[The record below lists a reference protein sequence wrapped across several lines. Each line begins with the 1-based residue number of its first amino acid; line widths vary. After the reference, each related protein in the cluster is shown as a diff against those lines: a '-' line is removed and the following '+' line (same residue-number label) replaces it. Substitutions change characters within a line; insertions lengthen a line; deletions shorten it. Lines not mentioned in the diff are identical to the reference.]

1 MDQDSSQNNS
11 GMKKFIPTRFFY
23 GFLVP
28 RAYSAI
34 MIAALFCTLVVKFFN
49 SYRCR
54 LLDYYFGWILTDISF
69 LLGIEVIL
77 ALICFRWAKMWVI
90 RTATV
95 VAAILCTWSIL
106 NAGWLIRTGT
116 QILPRVLLPLF
127 RAPINCFCIIGVNLA
142 KMPVAAFLL
151 LAPSA
156 VALAFFIYVLARPRF
171 PAYNKRHFAVRV
183 SLSILI
189 VIAAVAVRPMMGRR
203 GSLPVTSKGLR
214 HNSQIMAIL
223 SLILHDYGRMADPKR
238 SVPLSGQLE
247 IAAKRHQVNHNVILV
262 VLEGVQC
269 RYTSL
274 GDGHSN
280 LTPYLASLAEQGVEF
295 TCARSSLSHTTK
307 ALFALLT
314 GRYPSA
320 SQDIAEA
327 VPVEKSYAS
336 IATVLSNKL
345 DYRTAFFQSAMGS
358 FESRPGLV
366 ANLGFDKFWARDDLN
381 DPNSYIGY
389 LACDEFSMLEPVV
402 DWIKADEQPFF
413 LTLLC
418 SVTHDPYEVPK
429 WYGTPDK
436 EPIGRYRQAISYT
449 DKFLAALDVA
459 LNEMNISDETIL
471 CVVGDHGEAFGEHG
485 QLGHALIA
493 FDEALHIPFCLRAP
507 FFVEPGMKVTK
518 PVSSIDLAPTLL
530 SLLGFETNT
539 VGFDGID
546 VLGNIPDDRKVYFT
560 GWMQEGPAGFVQGD
574 RKIIYDPTNRT
585 TYIYKLSSDPM
596 EMVRTELPEQEAKE
610 INDGITAWRSSTIL
624 KLAQTRT
631 GKKVLYN
638 NWLCRW
644 TNRTS
649 SAKYIKKEDK
659 QADN

>member
-1 MDQDSSQNNS
+1 
-11 GMKKFIPTRFFY
+11 
-23 GFLVP
+23 
-28 RAYSAI
+28 
-34 MIAALFCTLVVKFFN
+34 
-49 SYRCR
+49 
-54 LLDYYFGWILTDISF
+54 
-69 LLGIEVIL
+69 
-77 ALICFRWAKMWVI
+77 
-90 RTATV
+90 
-95 VAAILCTWSIL
+95 
-106 NAGWLIRTGT
+106 
-116 QILPRVLLPLF
+116 
-127 RAPINCFCIIGVNLA
+127 
-142 KMPVAAFLL
+142 
-151 LAPSA
+151 
-156 VALAFFIYVLARPRF
+156 
-171 PAYNKRHFAVRV
+171 
-183 SLSILI
+183 
-189 VIAAVAVRPMMGRR
+189 
-203 GSLPVTSKGLR
+203 
-214 HNSQIMAIL
+214 
-223 SLILHDYGRMADPKR
+223 
-238 SVPLSGQLE
+238 
-247 IAAKRHQVNHNVILV
+247 
-262 VLEGVQC
+262 
-269 RYTSL
+269 
-274 GDGHSN
+274 
-280 LTPYLASLAEQGVEF
+280 
-295 TCARSSLSHTTK
+295 
-307 ALFALLT
+307 LT

-402 DWIKADEQPFF
+402 DWIKTDEQPFF

-449 DKFLAALDVA
+449 DKFLASLDVA

-631 GKKVLYN
+631 GKKVLYE